1 MTKYIIYK
9 EGKKIKGTTFLNYYA
24 IIRDANKIL
33 SFNDFKTLQQA
44 KDYIIKYSNINDDH
58 CIIGLK
64 ATSNLTDEEVKII
77 DEDNI
82 LTSY

>member
-9 EGKKIKGTTFLNYYA
+9 EGKKIKGTTALNYYA
-24 IIRDANKIL
+24 RIQNA
-33 SFNDFKTLQQA
+33 FNISTFEDFKSLHQA
-44 KDYIIKYSNINDDH
+44 KSYIIKYS
-58 CIIGLK
+58 K
-64 ATSNLTDEEVKII
+64 LTDEEVKII

>member
-9 EGKKIKGTTFLNYYA
+9 EGKKIKGTTALNYYA

-44 KDYIIKYSNINDDH
+44 KDYIIKYS
-58 CIIGLK
+58 K
-64 ATSNLTDEEVKII
+64 LTDEEVTTI